1 MFFLPCVNFNF
12 TKLLFASQTRRMT
25 MNSALEFY
33 VQKCFFFFVIP
44 RVNLTGMVFKKRY
57 VACLW
62 NRVEPIKRASRG
74 VGSVCMPVEQTT
86 TEQTEADG
94 KRGDQSKQGQTEASE
109 DKEKNTGRNPRFL
122 LLRLFRWK

>member
-1 MFFLPCVNFNF
+1 
-12 TKLLFASQTRRMT
+12 

-33 VQKCFFFFVIP
+33 VQKCFFFFFVIP

-62 NRVEPIKRASRG
+62 NRVEPIKRVSRG

-94 KRGDQSKQGQTEASE
+94 KRGDQSKQGQIEASE